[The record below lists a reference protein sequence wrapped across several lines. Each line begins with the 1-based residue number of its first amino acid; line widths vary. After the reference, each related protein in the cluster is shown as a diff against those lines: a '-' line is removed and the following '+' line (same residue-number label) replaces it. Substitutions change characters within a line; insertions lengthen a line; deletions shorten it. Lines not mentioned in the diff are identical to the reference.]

1 MLCRCHRSFN
11 MKLAV
16 VVTVSASGLDV
27 CLPHYESLKSCRSC
41 ESSLNLLLLA
51 ECYLSCMQAAQALAC
66 ICMAVS
72 ASIAL
77 VFLYFLAVMRCNRDI
92 HSGRYCFQ
100 LKFT

>member
-16 VVTVSASGLDV
+16 VVTVSACSLDL
-27 CLPHYESLKSCRSC
+27 CLPQCERSKSCRS
-41 ESSLNLLLLA
+41 SQSLLTLMLLA

-100 LKFT
+100 LNFT

>member
-1 MLCRCHRSFN
+1 ML
-11 MKLAV
+11 KY
-16 VVTVSASGLDV
+16 D
-27 CLPHYESLKSCRSC
+27 
-41 ESSLNLLLLA
+41 
-51 ECYLSCMQAAQALAC
+51 LSYMQAAQALAC

-100 LKFT
+100 LNFT